1 MYKEVNVVGTKGAPK
16 KKFSEI
22 ANKNFI
28 MLFIAYTVVCVAH
41 SMSSATLSACLKS
54 VGMDMKV
61 IGMVSASMSWAAFII
76 RPFSAPIVD
85 RGNKKKIYVFA
96 VALFTAAIFL
106 YSQCAV
112 DTAFAVPAKMI
123 HGVAWT
129 FISTVTAVVL
139 SEYVPREDYG
149 TALGFFMISQMI
161 ASSVSQPIAF
171 ALANSYGYRTMYLIF
186 GCVAA
191 LGLMLI
197 CFTAPTKKQ
206 NTAEGSIFKG
216 IKLNNLFAKEAIFPM
231 LVNIAYQGSKSG
243 INVFIAAFASE
254 ELNLANI
261 GLFSTCVSLAAWVAR
276 PILGSMLDKRGA
288 KVTLL
293 PAGICFS
300 AGLAALAMAQGLAWF
315 CVAGVLV
322 GFGQSGISPV
332 LTAISMRTVPENR
345 KAAAN
350 ATNYLGMDLGSAI
363 ASTVGGFV
371 VATFGYRAGFAA
383 YIVPV
388 MIATIAAAVYL
399 GKIESREK
407 AQTQVQS

>member
-1 MYKEVNVVGTKGAPK
+1 MSNQTKSK
-16 KKFSEI
+16 SKFSEI
-22 ANKNFI
+22 ANRNFL
-28 MLFIAYTVVCVAH
+28 MLFVAYTVVCIAH
-41 SMSSATLSACLKS
+41 SMSSATLSACLRS
-54 VGMDMKV
+54 VGMDMTIIGV
-61 IGMVSASMSWAAFII
+61 ISSAMSWAAFII

-85 RGNKKKIYVFA
+85 RGNKKKIYIFA
-96 VALFTAAIFL
+96 VGLFTVAIFM

-112 DTAFAVPAKMI
+112 NPSFAAPAKI
-123 HGVAWT
+123 VHGIAWT

-161 ASSVSQPIAF
+161 ASSLSQPIAF
-171 ALANSYGYRTMYLIF
+171 ALANQYGYQTMYLIF
-186 GCVAA
+186 GIVAA
-191 LGLMLI
+191 VGLMLI

-206 NTAEGSIFKG
+206 NRGAGGIFSG

-231 LVNIAYQGSKSG
+231 LVNVAYQGSKSG
-243 INVFIAAFASE
+243 INVFIAAFALE

-261 GLFSTCVSLAAWVAR
+261 GLFSTFVSLSAWVAR
-276 PILGSMLDKRGA
+276 PLLGSLLDKRGA

-300 AGLAALAMAQGLAWF
+300 AGLACLAMAQGLLWF
-315 CVAGVLV
+315 CIAGVLV

-332 LTAISMRTVPENR
+332 LTAISMRTVPEDR

-363 ASTVGGFV
+363 ASTAGGFV
-371 VATFGYRAGFAA
+371 VAAFGYRAGFAA
-383 YIVPV
+383 FIVPV
-388 MIATIAAAVYL
+388 MVATLAAALYL
-399 GKIESREK
+399 SKAERAAEK
-407 AQTQVQS
+407 TA